1 MIDQIF
7 PTLAD
12 PELIKIALCIGA
24 IWILRSID
32 MMT

>member
-1 MIDQIF
+1 MLDQLSSIF
-7 PTLAD
+7 AD

-24 IWILRSID
+24 IWVLRWID